1 MIAESIAREFSPK
14 RTKSNISRLFEQVRI
29 NSQPRNQAT
38 AGMTATSRTAGT
50 FVQKN
55 SYEYEEL
62 LNCGNGGLFG
72 PGNARLPVGNML
84 MFDRIIEIN
93 ERGGEYGRGVIRAEL
108 DIRPDLWFFA
118 CHFPE
123 DPVMPGCLGLDALW
137 QLVGFYLGWCG
148 HPGKGRALG
157 AGEVKFTGEILP
169 TSRKV
174 QYDLSISRI
183 IKRSLVMGI
192 ADGSVS
198 ADGETIYTSKS
209 LKVGL
214 FTPEQSFQ

>member
-1 MIAESIAREFSPK
+1 
-14 RTKSNISRLFEQVRI
+14 
-29 NSQPRNQAT
+29 
-38 AGMTATSRTAGT
+38 MTATSGSGHV
-50 FVQKN
+50 FVPKP

-62 LNCGNGGLFG
+62 LECGYGRLFG
-72 PGNARLPVGNML
+72 PGNARLPVDNML
-84 MFDRIIEIN
+84 MFNRITEIN
-93 ERGGEYGRGVIRAEL
+93 DDGGIYGRGEIRAEL
-108 DIRPDLWFFA
+108 DIHPDLWFFS

-137 QLVGFYLGWCG
+137 QLVGFFLGWCG

-169 TSRKV
+169 SASKV

-192 ADGSVS
+192 ADGAVL
-198 ADGETIYTSKS
+198 ADGEVIYTSKS